1 MYIHLLPMAGLH
13 YLSCRCHLFGQRKRI
28 TFSYTTNVGAHAG
41 VTLKKKKQQQ
51 QWHKQYTLK
60 STINVF
66 SPRTFSLI
74 RYGYCYYRGE
84 LPIRWHFMT
93 RDFLKLSFE
102 AYWWNESNFVVRQE
116 VITVYQINTP
126 DISINVKEKKNK
138 ETLTHR

>member
-1 MYIHLLPMAGLH
+1 
-13 YLSCRCHLFGQRKRI
+13 
-28 TFSYTTNVGAHAG
+28 
-41 VTLKKKKQQQ
+41 
-51 QWHKQYTLK
+51 
-60 STINVF
+60 
-66 SPRTFSLI
+66 
-74 RYGYCYYRGE
+74 
-84 LPIRWHFMT
+84 MT